1 MEADV
6 TVLDIQRS
14 VVHPSSVTDQ
24 LLAWGSVCTGL
35 KLSHWNLC
43 DLTEIHSCETAYG
56 NFE

>member
-1 MEADV
+1 M

-14 VVHPSSVTDQ
+14 VGHPSSVTDQ
-24 LLAWGSVCTGL
+24 LLAWGSVRTGL

-43 DLTEIHSCETAYG
+43 DFPEIHSRETAYG